1 MNRTLRTATG
11 VLALGALLALG
22 ACTADAGTP
31 AGEKLKTL
39 TIGTMTPARSMDPV
53 DAGGG
58 SIPFYQAVYDTLIKR
73 EPDGKLSPMLASDWK
88 YDATNTALTLTV
100 RDGVTFDDG
109 TPVDAKAVKANLDRF
124 RAGGAAENAQALSTK
139 SVEVTDPKTV
149 VIKLTGPD
157 PALLDSLSDAYGLV
171 ANPAKFSQDKPFATV
186 PDGTGPYRLVADAT
200 MAGTQWTF
208 ARKEKY
214 WGPAPAF
221 ATVTMYVFDNEN
233 AIVNGL
239 KTGQIRAAVLQSV
252 DQQIAATTGTQLKTT
267 TQEIDLKLLNIFDRK
282 GAKVPALGD
291 PRVRQAINYA
301 IDRDV
306 LVEQIQQ
313 GRGTATSQIWG
324 SQAPGYTKELDS
336 FYRHDPAKAKSLLAE
351 AGHAA
356 GFTLT
361 LPRLTALVPDSL
373 AEAMKADLAAVG
385 ITLKWDDLDRVSFL
399 TKTFR
404 EFQYPG
410 VVMNGGQPAK
420 DWATVSGS
428 ILPKTIANP
437 FGDTDAT
444 IQDLT
449 AKIRAADPAQAAT
462 LAQQLNRHIV
472 EQAWYVPL
480 YRMQYLHV
488 TVPTISV
495 VPQAGLAVPA
505 LYNYQPAA

>member
-1 MNRTLRTATG
+1 MRRTLRIATG
-11 VLALGALLALG
+11 VLALGALLALN
-22 ACTADAGTP
+22 ACSDS
-31 AGEKLKTL
+31 AGESGEKSKTL

-53 DAGGG
+53 DSGGG

-73 EPDGKLSPMLASDWK
+73 EPDGKLSPMLASAWK
-88 YDATNTALTLTV
+88 YDPAGTRLTLTV

-109 TPVDAKAVKANLDRF
+109 KPVDAQAVKANLDRF
-124 RAGGAAENAQALSTK
+124 RAAGAAENAQALSTK
-139 SVEVTDPKTV
+139 SVEVVDPKTV
-149 VIKLTGPD
+149 VITLNGPD
-157 PALLDSLSDAYGLV
+157 PALLDSLSDAYGFI
-171 ANPAKFSQDKPFATV
+171 ANPAKFGQDKPFATT
-186 PDGTGPYRLVADAT
+186 PDGTGPYRLNAEAT

-208 ARKEKY
+208 TRKDKY
-214 WGPAPAF
+214 WGQAPPF
-221 ATVTMYVFDNEN
+221 DTVTIHVFDNEN

-239 KTGQIRAAVLQSV
+239 KTNQIRAAVLQSV
-252 DQQIAATTGTQLKTT
+252 DQQVAATSGTRFKTAM
-267 TQEIDLKLLNIFDRK
+267 QEIDLKLLNIFDRK

-313 GRGTATSQIWG
+313 GRGTATSQMWG
-324 SQAPGYTKELDS
+324 TQAPGYVKELDG
-336 FYRHDPAKAKSLLAE
+336 FYRHDPAKAKALLAE
-351 AGHAA
+351 AGYPG
-356 GFTLT
+356 GFKLT

-373 AEAMKADLAAVG
+373 AEAMKSDLAAVG
-385 ITLKWDDLDRVSFL
+385 ITLTWDDLDRVSFL

-404 EFQYPG
+404 EFKYPG

-449 AKIRAADPAQAAT
+449 AKIRSAEPAQAAQYT
-462 LAQQLNRHIV
+462 QQLNRHIV

-488 TVPTISV
+488 TVPTITV